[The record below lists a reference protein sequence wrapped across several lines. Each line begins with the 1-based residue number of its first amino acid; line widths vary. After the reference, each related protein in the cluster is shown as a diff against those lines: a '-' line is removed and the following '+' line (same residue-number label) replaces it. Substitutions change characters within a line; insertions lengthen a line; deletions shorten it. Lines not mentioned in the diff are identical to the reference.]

1 MLTSSPKIWHVNKGD
16 FFEHNFLTS
25 DKWLW
30 WRCCDQDFESARA
43 SLRYCLSKDPPKR
56 DFLDI
61 YLTTFSESLT
71 SKIKSV
77 WGSYFCSKCLKFNLD
92 FKNAGRNWGN
102 LFCFLDN
109 CIWIGIVQFSL
120 LRTGYFSLEANVLT
134 SSPKIL
140 DVNKRD
146 FFQLILFG
154 SGQWIWQRVCDAD
167 FNSACARLP
176 SCLSKGALKRDFL
189 DICQTTFSEFVI
201 SEIQKLWGSS
211 FFSKYSKFNLDF
223 KNAAKNR
230 EKVFFLWDNFIWIGI
245 VKFSL
250 LRTGSFSLVDN
261 VVTHRPKIWHVNKR
275 NFFDYHFPASGQ
287 WIW

>member
-1 MLTSSPKIWHVNKGD
+1 MSRQLLKRDFLDIYLITFSESVTSKIQNISRPSFYWKCLKFNLDSKNGAKIWEKFFCFWDKIISIGIVKLSLLRTGYFSSAANVLTSSPKIWHVNKGD

-30 WRCCDQDFESARA
+30 WRCCDQDFESAWA
-43 SLRYCLSKDPPKR
+43 SLPYCLSKDPPKR

-92 FKNAGRNWGN
+92 FKNAERNWEN

-154 SGQWIWQRVCDAD
+154 SGQWIW
-167 FNSACARLP
+167 
-176 SCLSKGALKRDFL
+176 
-189 DICQTTFSEFVI
+189 
-201 SEIQKLWGSS
+201 
-211 FFSKYSKFNLDF
+211 
-223 KNAAKNR
+223 
-230 EKVFFLWDNFIWIGI
+230 
-245 VKFSL
+245 
-250 LRTGSFSLVDN
+250 
-261 VVTHRPKIWHVNKR
+261 
-275 NFFDYHFPASGQ
+275 
-287 WIW
+287 